1 MGVRAT
7 TDDDAMSSTL
17 GKNCMCTCLM
27 RLSFELTRRISN
39 VLNFG
44 WETLLPLRFRELI
57 RSPNGQL
64 HQTRVSLQGRRRDAL
79 E

>member
-1 MGVRAT
+1 
-7 TDDDAMSSTL
+7 MSSTL
-17 GKNCMCTCLM
+17 ECLIAYVSDATVL
-27 RLSFELTRRISN
+27 RANSRNLWSD

-79 E
+79 D

>member
-27 RLSFELTRRISN
+27 RLSFELTRGIYGATSSTS
-39 VLNFG
+39 V
-44 WETLLPLRFRELI
+44 
-57 RSPNGQL
+57 
-64 HQTRVSLQGRRRDAL
+64 GRRYCHCDFVS
-79 E
+79 